1 MGLLSQP
8 LSRGAALFAVVAVGA
23 ALSGSVPKRAT
34 SLALSQFGYL
44 LSLAMIIG
52 IANWTT
58 FVFGLVAFKTLPR
71 QTFGLLQ
78 AKLFPKYFQVC
89 AAQCEPVVATGK
101 TYMQQKRS
109 ICYNSSHTSHH
120 LVRHAGLDAVLR
132 HSSAD
137 IHKRER
143 AKAQCAAM
151 GPLDSAG
158 MQCCQHDG
166 CR

>member
-1 MGLLSQP
+1 M
-8 LSRGAALFAVVAVGA
+8 FAVVAVGS

-89 AAQCEPVVATGK
+89 LGVCRTVSHLL
-101 TYMQQKRS
+101 QQERHT
-109 ICYNSSHTSHH
+109 CNRNGPHVTSHCTQATVWCATQV
-120 LVRHAGLDAVLR
+120 LTLFLGIALLTFTSVRGQKLN
-132 HSSAD
+132 
-137 IHKRER
+137 
-143 AKAQCAAM
+143 AQLWALLIALACNVANMMVVGEACK
-151 GPLDSAG
+151 LAYVS
-158 MQCCQHDG
+158 
-166 CR
+166 

>member
-89 AAQCEPVVATGK
+89 LAQCEPVVATG
-101 TYMQQKRS
+101 
-109 ICYNSSHTSHH
+109 IH
-120 LVRHAGLDAVLR
+120 
-132 HSSAD
+132 D
-137 IHKRER
+137 IHATE
-143 AKAQCAAM
+143 M
-151 GPLDSAG
+151 VHMLHLSAHKPQFG
-158 MQCCQHDG
+158 VP
-166 CR
+166 RRS